1 LKVFLD
7 TNVLVSAF
15 ITRGLCADIFRIL
28 LSEHDLILCTDVM
41 TELKEVLGRKIDL
54 PDKQIS
60 SILQYL
66 KTFEVVANHN
76 PRSKIELRD
85 KYDIPVISAALNSRS
100 DILVPDDKDFLEIS
114 DICGIKIVDP
124 RTFFQ
129 IIKGLDK
136 SENRSKKT

>member
-1 LKVFLD
+1 
-7 TNVLVSAF
+7 
-15 ITRGLCADIFRIL
+15 
-28 LSEHDLILCTDVM
+28 M
-41 TELKEVLGRKIDL
+41 TELNEVLGRKIVL
-54 PDKQIS
+54 PDMQIS

-76 PRSKIELRD
+76 PPSKIELRD
-85 KYDIPVISAALNSRS
+85 KYDIPVISAALKSRS
-100 DILVPDDKDFLEIS
+100 DIFVTGDKDILEIS

-129 IIKGLDK
+129 IIKGLDN